1 MTIVYAMMTEAELK
15 RVDATRRRG
24 WFARAYAWIGAS
36 RLGLFIS
43 RNVFWSLDPWLLRV
57 TRGRFSMALVIRTGL
72 LETRGARTGAA
83 RRNAVIYFNDDDR
96 VVIAAS
102 QAGAATNPAWYYN
115 LVADPDVVF
124 AGVPMRAAVVT
135 DEAERERLWSLADRV
150 FPPFAKFRR
159 RATRSGRTI
168 PLIQLT
174 PR

>member
-1 MTIVYAMMTEAELK
+1 MTEAALK

-43 RNVFWSLDPWLLRV
+43 RHVFWSLDPWLLRV

-72 LETRGARTGAA
+72 LETRGARTGAV
-83 RRNAVIYFNDDDR
+83 RRNAVIYFNDGDR

-102 QAGAATNPAWYYN
+102 QAGAATNPSWFHN
-115 LVADPDVVF
+115 LVAHPDVVF
-124 AGVPMRAAVVT
+124 AGVPVRATVVS
-135 DEAERERLWSLADRV
+135 DEAECERLWSLADRV

-159 RATRSGRTI
+159 DAAAAGRTI
-168 PLIQLT
+168 PIIQLT
-174 PR
+174 LR